1 MRDVLLMLIDFI
13 HYFFLI
19 LYDYKRFHMCIWPWA
34 INPPLWSTR
43 GHAKVRRKKKWFG
56 SGSQADKYT
65 LFKFLDP
72 SWDTR
77 SSPAV
82 LLWTPKRDTWS
93 SSGLGQGQGP
103 GPQPKDGPA
112 WGQGLEL
119 GRVVPT
125 EVNKQQKCKSDDA
138 FPRSTEEK
146 NWRAGPGRS
155 GDGPGQ

>member
-1 MRDVLLMLIDFI
+1 MAVGYQSSSLGHTGAR
-13 HYFFLI
+13 
-19 LYDYKRFHMCIWPWA
+19 K
-34 INPPLWSTR
+34 STEEN
-43 GHAKVRRKKKWFG
+43 KKWFG

-119 GRVVPT
+119 GRAVP
-125 EVNKQQKCKSDDA
+125 S
-138 FPRSTEEK
+138 
-146 NWRAGPGRS
+146 
-155 GDGPGQ
+155 